1 MPAGLFSSRFIRG
14 RRALLAATLGLAG
27 SIAGAQGAYPNKPV
41 TFIVGWPPGGSTDYV
56 ARVIA
61 PELGKQLGT
70 SVVVDNVPGAGS
82 VLGFQKASNAQP
94 DGYTVYLGGTELI
107 VPPMVNPKVQYDWK
121 SKLTPVGQFAF
132 VWFVLAAPV
141 NAPYNNLRE
150 FIDHAKKN
158 PGKVTY
164 ASAGVAS
171 TQHMLGE
178 LIRERAVAPIVH
190 IPYRG
195 GPQFTQDLLA
205 GNIDTAWLTVAGMLA
220 QVPGGRLKAIAV
232 SSDKRVAQLPDVPA
246 LGETRELSGVSM
258 GAWMGLFVPNGTPPA
273 VLQRLS
279 TALEATMKSPAVV
292 QPLEKAGAIIK
303 HTDGPTFARF
313 IDGEVGNYKRIV
325 DFAKM
330 KVTE

>member
-1 MPAGLFSSRFIRG
+1 MSFYSVFSRLSTT
-14 RRALLAATLGLAG
+14 RRVLLAAALALTTA
-27 SIAGAQGAYPNKPV
+27 SASAQGAYPNKPV
-41 TFIVGWPPGGSTDYV
+41 NFIVGWPPGGSTDYI

-70 SVVVDNVPGAGS
+70 TVVVDNVPGAGS
-82 VLGFQKASNAQP
+82 VVGLQKAFNAAP
-94 DGYTVYLGGTELI
+94 DGYNVYLGGTELI
-107 VPPMVNPKVQYDWK
+107 VPPMVNSKVQYDWK

-132 VWFVLAAPV
+132 VWFVLAAPT
-141 NAPYNNLRE
+141 NAPYNNMRE

-158 PGKVTY
+158 PDKVAY

-178 LIRERAVAPIVH
+178 LIRERSGAPIVH
-190 IPYRG
+190 VPYRG

-205 GNIDTAWLTVAGMLA
+205 GNVDTAWLTVAGMLA
-220 QVPGGRLKAIAV
+220 LVPGGKVKAIAV
-232 SSDKRVAQLPDVPA
+232 SSDKRVGQLPDVPA
-246 LGETRELSGVSM
+246 LSEAREMTGVSM
-258 GAWMGLFVPNGTPPA
+258 GAWMGLFVPVGTPPS

-279 TALEATMKSPAVV
+279 VALEATMKSAAVRE
-292 QPLEKAGAIIK
+292 PLEKAGAIVK
-303 HTDGPTFARF
+303 HTDGPTFSRF
-313 IDGEVGNYKRIV
+313 IDGEVSSYRRVV